1 MVRIFR
7 SLVLMTM
14 LVVAHVPALAG
25 GPITWSVDQVTT
37 ADGRVQVLLKAT
49 CEQGWHIYA
58 LTLPRDDGPIPTS
71 VRVNTSPD
79 FRAGA
84 VTEPEPE
91 MAYDPNF
98 GMELRF
104 HSNTV
109 AFVLPIER
117 VAGSPF
123 TVSGEVEFMACND
136 KTCLPP
142 VAVPF
147 SVTVPAP

>member
-1 MVRIFR
+1 MARLTR
-7 SLVLMTM
+7 SLALLVLLLT
-14 LVVAHVPALAG
+14 ATVPAIAG
-25 GPITWSVDQVTT
+25 GPITWSFEQVAA

-79 FRAGA
+79 YRAGA
-84 VTEPEPE
+84 VVEPEPE

-109 AFVLPIER
+109 AFVVPIER

-123 TVSGEVEFMACND
+123 TVTGEVEFMACND

-147 SVTVPAP
+147 SVNVPAP

>member
-1 MVRIFR
+1 MARLTR
-7 SLVLMTM
+7 SLAL
-14 LVVAHVPALAG
+14 LVFLLTTTVPAMAG
-25 GPITWSVDQVTT
+25 GPITWSFEQVAA

-71 VRVNTSPD
+71 VRVNTSTD
-79 FRAGA
+79 YRAGA
-84 VTEPEPE
+84 VVEPEPE

-98 GMELRF
+98 GMDLRF
-104 HSNTV
+104 HVNTTV
-109 AFVLPIER
+109 FVLPVER
-117 VAGSPF
+117 LAKGAL
-123 TVSGEVEFMACND
+123 TVSGEVEYMACND

-147 SVTVPAP
+147 SVNVPAP